1 MTQPNVGSCSA
12 VQVPI
17 RPSRRRLKFNGKAP
31 QAISTRRTPTAPSR
45 GRGCF
50 FPLLQASARHRPPAP
65 ARLHLY
71 LLRRGEATHATLPS
85 RTDQGDESRNPQF
98 PSIEIR
104 VPPRPRSPEP
114 AAVMSATA
122 MGEAAVE
129 ARLQA
134 LRQRLGKKQQFE
146 EAVADLDAVVRD
158 RYAGASPALRKS
170 VRPTRPGDL
179 TCLSATSA
187 PAE

>member
-1 MTQPNVGSCSA
+1 
-12 VQVPI
+12 
-17 RPSRRRLKFNGKAP
+17 
-31 QAISTRRTPTAPSR
+31 
-45 GRGCF
+45 
-50 FPLLQASARHRPPAP
+50 
-65 ARLHLY
+65 
-71 LLRRGEATHATLPS
+71 
-85 RTDQGDESRNPQF
+85 
-98 PSIEIR
+98 
-104 VPPRPRSPEP
+104 
-114 AAVMSATA
+114 MSATA

-134 LRQRLGKKQQFE
+134 LRQRFGKKQQFE